1 MEEKET
7 NNVLLF
13 TILGKEFE
21 IPEWLLREKE
31 TQQYLREKLVEA
43 GEIDEKDGFEIDPG
57 VVSINKVP
65 SLCWRIRKAEAGRSI
80 IGVLHWEKLKL
91 SLKESWRGPL
101 NFFIPFTEREAMIS
115 AENVRIRYY
124 MGRINIEIIPIK

>member
-7 NNVLLF
+7 NNVSLF
-13 TILGKEFE
+13 TILGKEIE

-57 VVSINKVP
+57 VVSINKVS

-80 IGVLHWEKLKL
+80 IGVLYWEKLKL
-91 SLKESWRGPL
+91 SLKASWRGPL